1 MNLITIEQA
10 RTQCKLAEGED
21 DAILTIYAN
30 AAEAACTRAA
40 NRSLF
45 ATPEALQTAID
56 GVPTAMAAAHVA
68 YDAAIDAANLLADS
82 RDADVAKVAA
92 WRALADAKIS
102 TTNTLNGMVVTD
114 DVIGAILITVGHF
127 YRYRDE
133 AECSLPGAARNVM
146 DTVRYC
152 GECV

>member
-30 AAEAACTRAA
+30 AAEAACARAA

-45 ATPEALQTAID
+45 ATSEALQTAID
-56 GVPTAMAAAHVA
+56 GVATAMAAAHTA
-68 YDAAIDAANLLADS
+68 YDDAIDAANALDDS
-82 RDADVAKVAA
+82 RDASVAKVAA

-102 TTNTLNGMVVTD
+102 ATNILNGMVATD
-114 DVIGAILITVGHF
+114 DVIGAILITVAHF

-133 AECSLPGAARNVM
+133 ADVSLPGAARNVM
-146 DTVRYC
+146 DSVAYC
-152 GECV
+152 GDPL